1 MSGLGAQAKDVMS
14 AKCGPNHTG
23 RNTVEKQ
30 LGENKMKKW
39 QDKTDEEVRLDVRK
53 MVIKGKL
60 TPWNEWDYITTV
72 AEAKDYV
79 EAIYEEW
86 DKESQAANDSIV
98 EILESY
104 FEFIDIFERTIKA
117 QKITPSIK
125 VLALK
130 LVTKRREEW
139 GPILEKAK
147 ELQKRGK
154 ENGK

>member
-1 MSGLGAQAKDVMS
+1 MTKL
-14 AKCGPNHTG
+14 
-23 RNTVEKQ
+23 
-30 LGENKMKKW
+30 W
-39 QDKTDEEVRLDVRK
+39 QDKTDEEVKADIEK
-53 MVIKGKL
+53 MVKEGKL
-60 TPWNEWDYITTV
+60 TPWSPWDHIVTV

-86 DKESQAANDSIV
+86 AKESQAANDSIV

-125 VLALK
+125 VLALN
-130 LVTKRREEW
+130 LVAKRREEW

>member
-1 MSGLGAQAKDVMS
+1 
-14 AKCGPNHTG
+14 
-23 RNTVEKQ
+23 
-30 LGENKMKKW
+30 MKRW
-39 QDKTDEEVRLDVRK
+39 QDKTDEEFKADIEK
-53 MVIKGKL
+53 MVKEGKL
-60 TPWNEWDYITTV
+60 TMWSPWDAIKTV
-72 AEAKDYV
+72 DDAKMYV
-79 EAIYEEW
+79 DAIYEEW

-104 FEFIDIFERTIKA
+104 FEFMEIFERTIKA
-117 QKITPSIK
+117 QKIAPSIK
-125 VLALK
+125 VLALN

>member
-1 MSGLGAQAKDVMS
+1 MTKL
-14 AKCGPNHTG
+14 
-23 RNTVEKQ
+23 
-30 LGENKMKKW
+30 W

-104 FEFIDIFERTIKA
+104 FEFMNIFERTIKA
-117 QKITPSIK
+117 QKITPPIK
-125 VLALK
+125 VMALE
-130 LVTKRREEW
+130 LVKKRRAQWE
-139 GPILEKAK
+139 PILQKAK
-147 ELQKRGK
+147 EMQNKKPQKSGK
-154 ENGK
+154 NTA

>member
-1 MSGLGAQAKDVMS
+1 MTKL
-14 AKCGPNHTG
+14 
-23 RNTVEKQ
+23 
-30 LGENKMKKW
+30 W
-39 QDKTDEEVRLDVRK
+39 QDKTDEEVRLDVKK

>member
-1 MSGLGAQAKDVMS
+1 MTKL
-14 AKCGPNHTG
+14 
-23 RNTVEKQ
+23 
-30 LGENKMKKW
+30 W

-86 DKESQAANDSIV
+86 FKESDAANDCIV

-104 FEFIDIFERTIKA
+104 FEFMEIFERTIKA
-117 QKITPSIK
+117 QKITPHIK
-125 VLALK
+125 VMALE
-130 LVTKRREEW
+130 LVKKRRAQWE
-139 GPILEKAK
+139 PILQKAK
-147 ELQKRGK
+147 EMQNKKPQKSAEK
-154 ENGK
+154 SA

>member
-1 MSGLGAQAKDVMS
+1 
-14 AKCGPNHTG
+14 
-23 RNTVEKQ
+23 
-30 LGENKMKKW
+30 MKRW
-39 QDKTDEEVRLDVRK
+39 QDKTDEEVRLDVKK

-104 FEFIDIFERTIKA
+104 MEFIDIMELTIKKHCDSKNTQELAQALITRRRNDWKPILDKAKKMQKA
-117 QKITPSIK
+117 QKS
-125 VLALK
+125 
-130 LVTKRREEW
+130 
-139 GPILEKAK
+139 AK
-147 ELQKRGK
+147 KSA
-154 ENGK
+154 